1 MSMDGVKGRKGPLA
15 DLAEWMLLAVLVG
28 ILDYAT
34 GPFISLTLFYLV
46 PVAGA
51 AWFAGQRAG
60 FIVAVTAAASAVI
73 SDTLNES
80 PLPSGTFVWNS
91 LSRLLVLTIAAV
103 VVSRLR
109 VERDRLE
116 RLDSE
121 RSHSLA
127 LLDRGLAEPAR
138 QILELLEH
146 WNGGIE
152 ELRTMLRPRAE
163 TIAFLAR
170 DFADIVRL
178 QRGQIPLHRS
188 EIDLVALV
196 EELRAERKGALQF
209 LMPTEPMRV
218 YADRARMRQGLDALL
233 ALVGRTDEGSL
244 SIARQANAAEVV
256 ISANDVRQRGERPEE
271 DPEKVALTVELARQ
285 LFAPQGGTLD
295 VSHNP
300 LTRSLRVTAR
310 FPLA

>member
-1 MSMDGVKGRKGPLA
+1 MRMDEVNGRKSALA

-60 FIVAVTAAASAVI
+60 FLVAVTAAAAAVT
-73 SDTLNES
+73 SDMLVQT
-80 PLPSGTFVWNS
+80 PVTGGTFLWNS
-91 LSRLLVLTIAAV
+91 LSRLVLLSIAAA

-109 VERDRLE
+109 
-116 RLDSE
+116 
-121 RSHSLA
+121 
-127 LLDRGLAEPAR
+127 AE
-138 QILELLEH
+138 
-146 WNGGIE
+146 
-152 ELRTMLRPRAE
+152 
-163 TIAFLAR
+163 
-170 DFADIVRL
+170 
-178 QRGQIPLHRS
+178 S
-188 EIDLVALV
+188 
-196 EELRAERKGALQF
+196 KGALQF
-209 LMPTEPMRV
+209 LTPTEPVRI

-244 SIARQANAAEVV
+244 SLARQANAAEVV
-256 ISANDVRQRGERPEE
+256 ISANDVRQPGERTDE

>member
-1 MSMDGVKGRKGPLA
+1 VNVRKSALA
-15 DLAEWMLLAVLVG
+15 DLAEWMLLAALVG

-60 FIVAVTAAASAVI
+60 LVVAVTAAASAVTADVLVQTPVTG
-73 SDTLNES
+73 S
-80 PLPSGTFVWNS
+80 TFLWNS
-91 LSRLLVLTIAAV
+91 LSRLVLLAIAAA

-109 VERDRLE
+109 AERDRLE
-116 RLDSE
+116 QLDSQ
-121 RSHSLA
+121 RSHSIA

-146 WNGGIE
+146 WNGGMD
-152 ELRTMLRPRAE
+152 ELRALLRPRAE

-170 DFADIVRL
+170 DFAEIVRL

-196 EELRAERKGALQF
+196 EELRAERRGALQF
-209 LMPTEPMRV
+209 LTPTEPVRV
-218 YADRARMRQGLDALL
+218 YADRARVRQGLDALL

-244 SIARQANAAEVV
+244 SLARQANAAEVV
-256 ISANDVRQRGERPEE
+256 ISANHLRHRDERTEE

-285 LFAPQGGTLD
+285 LFVPQGGTLD

>member
-1 MSMDGVKGRKGPLA
+1 DEVNGRKSALA

-60 FIVAVTAAASAVI
+60 FLVAVTAAAAAVT
-73 SDTLNES
+73 SDMLVQT
-80 PLPSGTFVWNS
+80 PVTGGTFLWNS
-91 LSRLLVLTIAAV
+91 LSRLVLLSIAAA

-109 VERDRLE
+109 AERDRLE
-116 RLDSE
+116 RLDSQ

-138 QILELLEH
+138 QILELVEH
-146 WNGGIE
+146 WNGGIN

-170 DFADIVRL
+170 DFA
-178 QRGQIPLHRS
+178 
-188 EIDLVALV
+188 
-196 EELRAERKGALQF
+196 
-209 LMPTEPMRV
+209 
-218 YADRARMRQGLDALL
+218 
-233 ALVGRTDEGSL
+233 
-244 SIARQANAAEVV
+244 EVV
-256 ISANDVRQRGERPEE
+256 ISANDVRQPGERTDE

>member
-1 MSMDGVKGRKGPLA
+1 MRMDEVNGRKSALA

-28 ILDYAT
+28 ILDYPT
-34 GPFISLTLFYLV
+34 ESFYILTLFYLV

-60 FIVAVTAAASAVI
+60 FLVAVTAAAAAVT
-73 SDTLNES
+73 SDMLVQT
-80 PLPSGTFVWNS
+80 PVTGGTFLWNS
-91 LSRLLVLTIAAV
+91 LSRLVLLSIAAA

-109 VERDRLE
+109 AERDRLE
-116 RLDSE
+116 RLDSQ

-138 QILELLEH
+138 QI
-146 WNGGIE
+146 
-152 ELRTMLRPRAE
+152 P
-163 TIAFLAR
+163 
-170 DFADIVRL
+170 
-178 QRGQIPLHRS
+178 Q
-188 EIDLVALV
+188 
-196 EELRAERKGALQF
+196 
-209 LMPTEPMRV
+209 
-218 YADRARMRQGLDALL
+218 
-233 ALVGRTDEGSL
+233 
-244 SIARQANAAEVV
+244 VV
-256 ISANDVRQRGERPEE
+256 ISANDVRQPAERTDE

>member
-1 MSMDGVKGRKGPLA
+1 MDEVNGRKSALA

-60 FIVAVTAAASAVI
+60 FLVAVTAAAAAVT
-73 SDTLNES
+73 SDMLVQT
-80 PLPSGTFVWNS
+80 PVTGGTFLWNS
-91 LSRLLVLTIAAV
+91 LSRLVLLSIAAA

-109 VERDRLE
+109 AERDRLE
-116 RLDSE
+116 RLDSQ

-138 QILELLEH
+138 QILELVEH
-146 WNGGIE
+146 WNGGIN

-170 DFADIVRL
+170 DFAEIVRL

-209 LMPTEPMRV
+209 LTPTEPVRI

-244 SIARQANAAEVV
+244 SLARQANAAEVV
-256 ISANDVRQRGERPEE
+256 ISANDVRQPGERTDE